1 MSRPCEREE
10 AAVRAALHGGASGK
24 LETHV
29 SECPECRE
37 TVAITAWMR
46 DANRAAR
53 EAAAEDLPD
62 ASEIWWRAEVL
73 ARVARRHGLV
83 ERAVRPIAVFER
95 WMGAGVAVVLAVLV
109 WLQADRLFDG
119 AWAAEV
125 GEMLV
130 DPDWSA
136 GVAAAAVAIL
146 AASTGVLVERLR
158 DV

>member
-1 MSRPCEREE
+1 MSRVCEREE
-10 AAVRAALHGGASGK
+10 AVVRSALHGGPSGA
-24 LETHV
+24 LEAHV

-37 TVAITAWMR
+37 TMAITVWMR
-46 DANRAAR
+46 DAAGADR
-53 EAAAEDLPD
+53 EAVAEGLPD
-62 ASEIWWRAEVL
+62 ASEIWRRAEVL
-73 ARVARRHGLV
+73 ARVDRRYGLV

-95 WMGAGVAVVLAVLV
+95 WMGAAVAVVLAVLV

-130 DPDWSA
+130 DPDWIA
-136 GVAAAAVAIL
+136 RVGAAAVAIL